1 VPDRWGP
8 QWMDRHHLLSRLAG
22 YFHVVWMTQPGWR
35 ESVSDLFS
43 REKKSLADA
52 PRPEGL
58 QVYESGFW
66 LAKLGRPEWMARF
79 TARRRLQHAVEL
91 LRAQGCTKLVLYI
104 CRPEFGDAVELVPHD
119 FSIYYV
125 SDEYS
130 FTVDEVAVSPL
141 ERGVL
146 QSVDQV
152 FLTSPALMEK
162 RGSFNRNTHFVPMG
176 VNFQKFATP
185 VPEPED
191 LRNIPH
197 PRIGYVGHLK
207 PMLDWPLLLELSA
220 GHPEWSFV
228 FVGPKGPHPE
238 IKTAIRQLSGR
249 PNVHFLGGKPTEC
262 LGAYPQHFDVSIMPY
277 RLDDYTKY
285 VYPLKM
291 HEYLAS
297 GKPVVSSSIR
307 SVEDFRHVVT
317 IAGREGW
324 SPAIELA
331 LSPQENTPRRCA
343 ERQGAAREYDWDP
356 LVEKIARTITD
367 HLGLQLPG
375 SATPSTEQVLTRSS

>member
-1 VPDRWGP
+1 
-8 QWMDRHHLLSRLAG
+8 MDRHHLLSRLAG
-22 YFHVVWMTQPGWR
+22 YFHVLWMTQPGWR
-35 ESVSDLFS
+35 ECLSELFS
-43 REKKSLADA
+43 GGKNSLADA
-52 PRPEGL
+52 PKPEGL
-58 QVYESGFW
+58 QVYESGVW
-66 LAKLGRPEWMARF
+66 LAKLGRPEWLARF
-79 TARRRLQHAVEL
+79 TARRRLQHAVDL

-104 CRPEFGDAVELVPHD
+104 CRPEFGDALELVPHD

-130 FTVDEVAVSPL
+130 FTADEVAVSPV

-176 VNFQKFATP
+176 VDYQKFATP

-207 PMLDWPLLLELSA
+207 RMLDWPLLIELSA
-220 GHPEWSFV
+220 AHPEWSFV

-238 IKTAIRQLSGR
+238 IETAIRQLSSL

-277 RLDDYTKY
+277 HLDDYTKY

-324 SPAIELA
+324 SQAIEQA
-331 LSPQENTPRRCA
+331 LSPEENTPRRCA
-343 ERQGAAREYDWDP
+343 ERQRAARDYDWDP
-356 LVEKIARTITD
+356 LVEKIARTIVD
-367 HLGLQLPG
+367 HLGIAVPP
-375 SATPSTEQVLTRSS
+375 SPTPSAEQVLTRSS